1 MADVQ
6 IEFVCEACGL
16 RGLTPEVS
24 YEQAIALVRGA
35 LELPC
40 PRCTR
45 AITALADVNQIAQRM
60 TKHEMESIVR
70 SMREGRVDS
79 SQSTKPTGSQ

>member
-1 MADVQ
+1 MDDVQ

-24 YEQAIALVRGA
+24 YEQALALARNS

-40 PRCTR
+40 PTCRR
-45 AITALADVNQIAQRM
+45 AITALADVNRIVQLM
-60 TKHEMESIVR
+60 TKHELESTVR
-70 SMREGRVDS
+70 SMRERRAD
-79 SQSTKPTGSQ
+79 GSQ